1 MGNNRVTLVS
11 CTSIFSPVIYQC
23 TCAET
28 RYGVLMNTMN
38 TMNTINFRIELE
50 QEDIQKVKEK
60 TYPANRGRSKFG
72 LKGIRIVYAKAK
84 NDQSQDTLTT
94 LKAQHL
100 VVAHEEMLND
110 KRREIA
116 QRGLDNLARAL
127 TITEEEFDQ
136 RYQLT

>member
-1 MGNNRVTLVS
+1 MYIHLLASDLSVYLRRDSVW
-11 CTSIFSPVIYQC
+11 CPH
-23 TCAET
+23 EHHEHHD
-28 RYGVLMNTMN
+28 
-38 TMNTINFRIELE
+38 TINFRIELE